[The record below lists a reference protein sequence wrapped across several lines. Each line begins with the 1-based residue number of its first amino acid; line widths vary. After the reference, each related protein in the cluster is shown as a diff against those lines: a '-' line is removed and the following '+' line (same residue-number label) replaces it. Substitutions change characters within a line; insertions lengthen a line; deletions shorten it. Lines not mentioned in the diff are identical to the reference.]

1 MGRGGQQGW
10 GWWVS
15 EAGRSGRASLSTDPR
30 AGGRE
35 QLEHL
40 VKMRKNTTACG
51 LEHRDGESGLGKKES
66 RVWLAKAGAVDFFLN
81 VIEPVG
87 FCGRRHL
94 V

>member
-1 MGRGGQQGW
+1 MKRIQEDGERGA
-10 GWWVS
+10 
-15 EAGRSGRASLSTDPR
+15 E
-30 AGGRE
+30 GRE

-40 VKMRKNTTACG
+40 VKMRKSTTACG
-51 LEHRDGESGLGKKES
+51 LERGEGESWLGKKES

-87 FCGRRHL
+87 FCGGRHL